1 MTELNWTELKFGP
14 VVCISFIRGE
24 ICAEFLF
31 VFPLM
36 GKPEGGGNPVC

>member
-1 MTELNWTELKFGP
+1 
-14 VVCISFIRGE
+14 VVCVGSLSGE

-36 GKPEGGGNPVC
+36 GKAE